1 MANDWPHT
9 HTEAH
14 TSQLCLSLFL
24 AFVKTLSEQ
33 KQQQEKKEWEEVQ
46 LQVTAGTH

>member
-1 MANDWPHT
+1 MANDWPHTGT

-24 AFVKTLSEQ
+24 AFVKTPSEQ
-33 KQQQEKKEWEEVQ
+33 KQQLEKEV
-46 LQVTAGTH
+46 